1 MGPGAGAGI
10 GIQRVG
16 HVVLKMRDLNAAKH
30 FYGEIL
36 GMNISREREG
46 SAVFFRFETY
56 HHDIA
61 IFKVDADADL
71 PKRNQVGLAHVALIA
86 ENLDAVKALH
96 ERLIEYGVPITRM
109 IDHGITKSIY
119 FKDPEGNELEVYCEV
134 PEYTWNDPADTTT
147 IMSEPLT
154 L

>member
-1 MGPGAGAGI
+1 MSI
-10 GIQRVG
+10 SLGIQRVG

-46 SAVFFRFETY
+46 SAVFFRFHTY

-61 IFKVDADADL
+61 IFKVDDDADL

-86 ENLDAVKALH
+86 ENFMAVKEIH
-96 ERLIEYGVPITRM
+96 ERLVEYGVPITRM

-119 FKDPEGNELEVYCEV
+119 FKDPEGNELEIYCEV
-134 PEYTWNDPADTTT
+134 PECTWNDPSDTTT
-147 IMSEPLT
+147 ILSEPFT
-154 L
+154 F